1 MVSEK
6 KEIALK
12 RLKIRSWRRGTKE
25 MDLILG
31 SFVDSSLSS
40 LGEKELAVIEA
51 LIDEEDEDIYSWI
64 MERTNSPKEYSS
76 ILNVMRSQEYYF
88 G

>member
-1 MVSEK
+1 M
-6 KEIALK
+6 A
-12 RLKIRSWRRGTKE
+12 SWNERNG
-25 MDLILG
+25 LILG

-76 ILNVMRSQEYYF
+76 ILNVLRSQEYYF